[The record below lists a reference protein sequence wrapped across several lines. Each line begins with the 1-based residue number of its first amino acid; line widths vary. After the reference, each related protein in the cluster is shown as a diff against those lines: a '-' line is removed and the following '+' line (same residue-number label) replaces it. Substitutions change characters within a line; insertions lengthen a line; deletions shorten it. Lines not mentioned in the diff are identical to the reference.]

1 MTVKE
6 LIKILKRHDKNA
18 TVLVDG
24 KEYGVCDLEE
34 DGIMACRYSRDVN
47 SHENAGE
54 HEINQTTGSYAG
66 VVLSRGW

>member
-6 LIKILKRHDKNA
+6 LMKILKRHDKAA

-24 KEYGVCDLEE
+24 YEYGVCDLGE

-47 SHENAGE
+47 TDENAGE
-54 HEINQTTGSYAG
+54 HEINQTTGSYVG
-66 VVLSRGW
+66 VLLSRGW